1 MGKEDEKYFSNQQ
14 LEDMES
20 QLKRLKLMQRRT
32 RESGTIGSKKEIDKG
47 SLVGQLIGRVV
58 WLKQNK

>member
-1 MGKEDEKYFSNQQ
+1 MGQEDEKYFLNQQ

-32 RESGTIGSKKEIDKG
+32 GESGTIVSKKEIDKG
-47 SLVGQLIGRVV
+47 SNTFILATVAF
-58 WLKQNK
+58 